1 MLDYNNIIK
10 NNIYYNKKKIDKNII
25 YIIGRNFFGKYKNNT
40 YKNEE
45 KNIKKVGLRVKR
57 GNRSK
62 FLKMKN

>member
-1 MLDYNNIIK
+1 ME
-10 NNIYYNKKKIDKNII
+10 KKII
-25 YIIGRNFFGKYKNNT
+25 YLIEGNFFGKYKNNT